1 MKKQFLS
8 CLIGLT
14 AITCSLMPIKRDVL
28 AANPAD
34 NSAETAKYGTLTAFI
49 LPVKAPSSVQLTYV
63 NLAEREKW
71 ILDEVL
77 SDYVSEHVV
86 MLHESG
92 RDYTIGDWIDRE
104 AYTCLFLEAE
114 LSEGH
119 RYLVCGYAKAGGGYV
134 YFELS
139 SSAPLTEQQVREKM
153 EQSFARPQRFQ
164 SGVC

>member
-34 NSAETAKYGTLTAFI
+34 NSAETAEYGTLTAFI

-86 MLHESG
+86 QLSEAGM
-92 RDYTIGDWIDRE
+92 DYTVGEWIDR
-104 AYTCLFLEAE
+104 ASYTCLFLEKK
-114 LSEGH
+114 LPEGS
-119 RYLVCGYAKAGGGYV
+119 RYLACGYAKAAGGYV

-139 SSAPLTEQQVREKM
+139 SSAPLTEQQVREKIT
-153 EQSFARPQRFQ
+153 ESFSKPQSFQ
-164 SGVC
+164 SGLC

>member
-1 MKKQFLS
+1 MKKRFLS
-8 CLIGLT
+8 CLIVLA
-14 AITCSLMPIKRDVL
+14 AIACSLIPIKSDVM

-34 NSAETAKYGTLTAFI
+34 DNTEAAGYGALAAFV
-49 LPVKAPSSVQLTYV
+49 LPVKAPSPIQLTYV

-92 RDYTIGDWIDRE
+92 RDYTVGDWIDRE

-114 LSEGH
+114 LSEGR

-139 SSAPLTEQQVREKM
+139 SSAPLTEQQVREKV

>member
-1 MKKQFLS
+1 MKRITLTS
-8 CLIGLT
+8 LIILA
-14 AITCSLMPIKRDVL
+14 AITCSVVPVKKEVL
-28 AANPAD
+28 AANSTAEEIFYIESGILSAIKLSAK
-34 NSAETAKYGTLTAFI
+34 NSS
-49 LPVKAPSSVQLTYV
+49 PVQLSYV
-63 NLAEREKW
+63 SLAEREKW

-92 RDYTIGDWIDRE
+92 RDYTIGDWIDHE

-114 LSEGH
+114 LSEGR

-139 SSAPLTEQQVREKM
+139 SSAPLTEQQVREKV

>member
-1 MKKQFLS
+1 MKKRFLS

-34 NSAETAKYGTLTAFI
+34 SNAETAEYGTLTAFI

-104 AYTCLFLEAE
+104 IGRA
-114 LSEGH
+114 H
-119 RYLVCGYAKAGGGYV
+119 V
-134 YFELS
+134 
-139 SSAPLTEQQVREKM
+139 
-153 EQSFARPQRFQ
+153 
-164 SGVC
+164 

>member
-1 MKKQFLS
+1 MKKRFLS

-28 AANPAD
+28 AANPAES
-34 NSAETAKYGTLTAFI
+34 NAETAEYGTLTAFI

-86 MLHESG
+86 QLSEAGM
-92 RDYTIGDWIDRE
+92 DYTVGEWIDR
-104 AYTCLFLEAE
+104 ASYTCLFLEKK
-114 LSEGH
+114 LLEGS
-119 RYLVCGYAKAGGGYV
+119 RYLACGYAKAAGGYV

-139 SSAPLTEQQVREKM
+139 SSAPLTEQQVREKIT
-153 EQSFARPQRFQ
+153 ESFSKPQSFQ
-164 SGVC
+164 SGLC